1 MKTHTQIQFPD
12 TALMAGDSAAD
23 SFLSESFLFG
33 CLYHIQQ
40 QLWRS
45 QRDEA
50 VPAGLAF
57 TSERA
62 GMDPLTCGAL
72 PAQGR

>member
-1 MKTHTQIQFPD
+1 
-12 TALMAGDSAAD
+12 MAGDSAAD
-23 SFLSESFLFG
+23 LFLSESFLFE
-33 CLYHIQQ
+33 CLCHIQQ
-40 QLWRS
+40 QAQHS

-62 GMDPLTCGAL
+62 GIDPLTCGAL